1 MIYVMNKNLIKRE
14 NAADLILILM
24 ISGLITLLVTRFY
37 LQLRGWP
44 TISFGVWHIAHA
56 NWGGILM
63 VIGCMLTLIF
73 HGEKIRKTSAIVS
86 GMGWGLFVDEVGKYI
101 TKNNDY
107 WFQPAIIIIY
117 ISFIILYLI
126 YRHLEIN
133 QLQDTKTLLYTAITK
148 LEDVAENEL
157 DDNEKREM
165 VKNLEKVIR
174 KEKDLNIKNLAKGLK
189 LFFEKQETK
198 KINPNSWWR
207 VLITKTGYYSYNKFF
222 KTRMVTYGL
231 VVYASVWAIDRI
243 QETIR
248 ILINPQKMQMLQKF
262 SDGYDLISKSDFYM
276 MTGKIFFDLI
286 AAIFFVMGIFFM
298 TTKKKFKGL
307 RFFQMGLIVSIFLSS
322 VFKLYFEQFSE
333 VWVLATSI
341 ILFFVISKMK
351 KEISA

>member
-1 MIYVMNKNLIKRE
+1 MNQNLTKRG
-14 NAADLILILM
+14 NAADLVLILM
-24 ISGLITLLVTRFY
+24 ISALVTLLVTRYF
-37 LQLRGWP
+37 LQLFGWP

-56 NWGGILM
+56 NWGGMLM
-63 VIGCMLTLIF
+63 VIGSILMLVF
-73 HGEKIRKTSAIVS
+73 HGEKIRKTAAIIS
-86 GMGWGLFVDEVGKYI
+86 GMGWGLFIDEVGKYI
-101 TKNNDY
+101 TKDNDY

-117 ISFIILYLI
+117 ISFIALYLI
-126 YRHLEIN
+126 YRHLENN
-133 QLQDTKTLLYTAITK
+133 QRQDTKTLLYAAITK
-148 LEDVAENEL
+148 LEDAAENEL
-157 DDNEKREM
+157 DENEKRETI
-165 VKNLEKVIR
+165 KNLAKVIK
-174 KEKDLNIKNLAKGLK
+174 KENDVNIKNLAKELK

-207 VLITKTGYYSYNKFF
+207 MLMAKTGYFSYNKFF
-222 KTRMVTYGL
+222 KTRLVTFIL
-231 VVYASVWAIDRI
+231 TIYASIWAIDKI

-262 SDGYDLISKSDFYM
+262 SGGYDLISKSDFYM
-276 MTGKIFFDLI
+276 MAGKIFFDLVT
-286 AAIFFVMGIFFM
+286 AIFFVVGIFFM

-307 RFFQMGLIVSIFLSS
+307 KFFQMGLIVSIFLSS

>member
-1 MIYVMNKNLIKRE
+1 MNQNLTKRE
-14 NAADLILILM
+14 NAADLILLLM
-24 ISGLITLLVTRFY
+24 ISALVTLLTTRFY

-63 VIGCMLTLIF
+63 IMGCILMLIF
-73 HGEKIRKTSAIVS
+73 HGEKIRKTAAIIS
-86 GMGWGLFVDEVGKYI
+86 GMGWGLFIDEVGKYI
-101 TKNNDY
+101 TKDNDY

-117 ISFIILYLI
+117 ISFIVLYLI
-126 YRHLEIN
+126 YRHLENN
-133 QLQDTKTLLYTAITK
+133 QPRDIKTLLYTTITK

-157 DDNEKREM
+157 DENEKRETI
-165 VKNLEKVIR
+165 KRLEKVIK
-174 KEKDLNIKNLAKGLK
+174 KEKDLNIKNLAKELK

-207 VLITKTGYYSYNKFF
+207 ILIAKTGYYSYNKFF
-222 KTRMVTYGL
+222 KTKLVTYGL
-231 VVYASVWAIDRI
+231 AIYSCVWAIDKI

-262 SDGYDLISKSDFYM
+262 SNSYDLISKSDFYM
-276 MTGKIFFDLI
+276 MAGKIFFDSVT
-286 AAIFFVMGIFFM
+286 AVFFVMGIFFIV
-298 TTKKKFKGL
+298 TKRKFKGL
-307 RFFQMGLIVSIFLSS
+307 RFFQMGLIVGIFLSS